1 MVDTHHTMV
10 TDTAIGECIVRP
22 TLTMVV
28 RGTMAVGTGVGVIIE
43 KRLTAASRA
52 PARFTVAGH

>member
-28 RGTMAVGTGVGVIIE
+28 RGTMAVGTGVGVITE

-52 PARFTVAGH
+52 PLGLP